1 MKIERASGI
10 LLHPTSLPGRFGIGD
25 LGAESYRYLDFL
37 QEAKQKLWHVLPLGP
52 TGPQNSPY
60 QCRSAF
66 AGNPLLISPDKL
78 VEEGYLERRDV
89 TQVPRFSARQV
100 DFRGV
105 GSYKSRLF
113 RIAFRGFSETEAYR
127 NFATTNAGWL
137 DAFAEFMALRG
148 ANDGISWTKFDP
160 RIRADGKEIR
170 FHKFVQYEFF
180 RQWQQL
186 KAHCAKRNIMVIGDM
201 PFYVEH
207 DSADVWHAPRLFDL
221 DEHGE
226 SRTVGGVPPDYF
238 SEDGQLWGNP
248 TYRWDRLE
256 KTRYAWWVERFR
268 ETLALVDLL
277 RVDHFRGF
285 EKFWKVPAEHS
296 TARKGKWERGPG
308 AKLFH
313 AVRNKLGT
321 LPLIA
326 ENLGV
331 ITPEVE
337 KLRRDLRLPGM
348 AVLQFAFGEDRT
360 HRPTNYVRELVSFTG
375 THDNDTTRGWWTKL
389 KRDAQSH
396 SNAPAKAE
404 VDRVKCYFQ
413 TNGREISWSFIQAI
427 MTSVAQIALIP
438 MQDVLNL
445 GSEARMN
452 VPGRAKGNW
461 GWRCKSKDI
470 TAALSSRL
478 RKLTEVSGR

>member
-25 LGAESYRYLDFL
+25 LGPASYRFADFL

-78 VEEGYLERRDV
+78 VEEGFLERRDLFEI
-89 TQVPRFSARQV
+89 PKFSATRV
-100 DFRGV
+100 DFRAV
-105 GSYKSRLF
+105 SSYKSRLF
-113 RIAFRGFSETEAYR
+113 RLAFRGFTETKAYGE
-127 NFATTNAGWL
+127 FARTNASWL
-137 DAFAEFMALRG
+137 EPFAEFMALLK
-148 ANDGISWTKFDP
+148 ANRGISWTKFDP
-160 RIRADGKEIR
+160 RIRANSEDVR
-170 FHKFVQYEFF
+170 FHKFLEYEFF
-180 RQWQQL
+180 RQWHQL
-186 KAHCAKRNIMVIGDM
+186 KAYCAKRNILVMGDM

-207 DSADVWHAPRLFDL
+207 DSADVWHSPRLFDL
-221 DEHGE
+221 DKHGE

-238 SEDGQLWGNP
+238 SKDGQLWGNP
-248 TYRWDRLE
+248 TYRWDQLE
-256 KTRYAWWVERFR
+256 KTKYAWWIERFR
-268 ETLALVDLL
+268 AAFALVDLL
-277 RVDHFRGF
+277 RLDHFRGF
-285 EKFWKVPAEHS
+285 EKFWKVPAGHA
-296 TARKGKWERGPG
+296 TARRGKWANGPG
-308 AKLFH
+308 LKLFY
-313 AVRNKLGT
+313 AVHKKLGA

-337 KLRRDLRLPGM
+337 ELRRNLQLPGM
-348 AVLQFAFGEDRT
+348 AVLQFAFGEDET

-389 KRDAQSH
+389 RRDAQSP
-396 SNAPAKAE
+396 SNVQAKAE
-404 VDRVKCYFQ
+404 VDRIKSYFQ
-413 TNGREISWSFIQAI
+413 TNGREISWSFIQAVL
-427 MTSVAQIALIP
+427 TSVAQIALIP

-461 GWRCKSKDI
+461 NWRCQSKEI
-470 TAALSSRL
+470 TSALIWRL
-478 RKLTEVSGR
+478 RKLTAVSGR

>member
-1 MKIERASGI
+1 MKMERASGI

-25 LGAESYRYLDFL
+25 LGAESYRFVDFL

-78 VEEGYLERRDV
+78 VEEGYLGRRDV
-89 TQVPRFSARQV
+89 SQVPPFSATQV
-100 DFRGV
+100 DFRAA
-105 GSYKSRLF
+105 GSYKSGLF
-113 RIAFRGFSETEAYR
+113 RHAFRGFTETKAYR
-127 NFATTNAGWL
+127 DFTTKNGGWL
-137 DAFAEFMALRG
+137 DAFAEFMALRSS
-148 ANDGISWTKFDP
+148 NHGISWTKFDP
-160 RIRADGKEIR
+160 KIRPETDEIR

-186 KAHCAKRNIMVIGDM
+186 KDHCAERNILVIGDM

-207 DSADVWHAPRLFDL
+207 DSADVWHSPRLFDL
-221 DEHGE
+221 DKRGE
-226 SRTVGGVPPDYF
+226 SLTVGGVPPDYF

-256 KTRYAWWVERFR
+256 KTKYAWWVERFR
-268 ETLALVDLL
+268 ATLALVDLL

-285 EKFWKVPAEHS
+285 EKFWKVPAGHS

-308 AKLFH
+308 LKLFH
-313 AVRNKLGT
+313 AVRKELGA

-331 ITPEVE
+331 ITPAVE

-389 KRDAQSH
+389 KRDALDP
-396 SNAPAKAE
+396 SNTQAKAE

-413 TNGREISWSFIQAI
+413 TDGREISWSFIQAI

-461 GWRCKSKDI
+461 DWRCKSKDI
-470 TAALSSRL
+470 TSALISRL

>member
-1 MKIERASGI
+1 MKIERASGL

-25 LGAESYRYLDFL
+25 LGAESYRFADFL

-78 VEEGYLERRDV
+78 VEEGYLERRDLS
-89 TQVPRFSARQV
+89 QVPRFASAQV
-100 DFRGV
+100 DFRAV

-113 RIAFRGFSETEAYR
+113 RMAFRGFAETKAYQD
-127 NFATTNAGWL
+127 FAKKNAGWL
-137 DAFAEFMALRG
+137 DAFAEFMALRS
-148 ANDGISWTKFDP
+148 ANHGISWTKFDP
-160 RIRADGKEIR
+160 KIRADGEEIR

-186 KAHCAKRNIMVIGDM
+186 KAYCAERNILVIGDM

-207 DSADVWHAPRLFDL
+207 DSADVWHSPRLFDL
-221 DEHGE
+221 DKRGE

-248 TYRWDRLE
+248 TYRWDCLE
-256 KTRYAWWVERFR
+256 ETKYAWWVERFR
-268 ETLALVDLL
+268 ATLALVGLL

-285 EKFWKVPAEHS
+285 EKFWKVPAGQA

-308 AKLFH
+308 VKLFQ
-313 AVRNKLGT
+313 AVRKELGA

-331 ITPEVE
+331 ITQEVE
-337 KLRRDLRLPGM
+337 ELRRELRLPGM

-360 HRPTNYVRELVSFTG
+360 HRPTNYVHELVSFTG
-375 THDNDTTRGWWTKL
+375 THDNDTTRGWWAKL
-389 KRDAQSH
+389 KRDAQNP
-396 SNAPAKAE
+396 SNAHARAE
-404 VDRVKCYFQ
+404 VERVKCYFQ
-413 TNGREISWSFIQAI
+413 TDGHEISWSFIQAI
-427 MTSVAQIALIP
+427 MTSVAQVALIP

-452 VPGRAKGNW
+452 IPGRAKGNW
-461 GWRCKSKDI
+461 GWRCKSEDI
-470 TAALSSRL
+470 TSAVISRL